1 VIPFLRGDET
11 CVIHRFG
18 IVSPSTSKC
27 SLRRNHTI
35 TEIRATEMTSEDR
48 EGRQRE
54 RQHATVRAT
63 RVQVFVM
70 VVLLIAVGANAQE
83 TKPVPPTPIDVKKG
97 DLGGKVWNPAWDLI
111 IEKAIP
117 PAMLSSAVSHDVAR
131 FCPRFST
138 MNDPDKRVFWAY
150 FFQALAGAEAGLN
163 PRARVRH
170 TEPEAATIDKVT
182 GVPVRSEGL
191 LQLSYGDGKLYGC
204 DFDWEAD
211 RKLPAASPARS
222 ILQPKNNVECGV
234 KIFSHQIIDQHK
246 PLFTRTSY
254 WSTLQPGRKSY
265 RIFAKQMTNPP
276 AACGSHAPTPIKKTA
291 TTKTVQD
298 KADATKSSH

>member
-1 VIPFLRGDET
+1 VKDEM
-11 CVIHRFG
+11 
-18 IVSPSTSKC
+18 P
-27 SLRRNHTI
+27 RRA
-35 TEIRATEMTSEDR
+35 IRMK
-48 EGRQRE
+48 
-54 RQHATVRAT
+54 VL
-63 RVQVFVM
+63 VM
-70 VVLLIAVGANAQE
+70 AGLLIAVGANAQT
-83 TKPVPPTPIDVKKG
+83 TKPAPPTPLDVKKG
-97 DLGGKVWNPAWDLI
+97 DLGEKVWNPAWDLI
-111 IEKAIP
+111 VEKAIP
-117 PAMLSSAVSHDVAR
+117 PAILSPVVSRDVAR

-163 PRARVRH
+163 PRTRVRH
-170 TEPEAATIDKVT
+170 TQPGAAKIDKVT

-191 LQLSYGDGKLYGC
+191 LQLSYEDGKLYDC

-211 RKLPAASPARS
+211 RKLPADSPARS
-222 ILQPKNNVECGV
+222 ILQPKNNLECGV
-234 KIFSHQIIDQHK
+234 KILSNQIIDQHK

-276 AACGSHAPTPIKKTA
+276 AACGSHAPTLINKTA

-298 KADATKSSH
+298 EADATKASH